1 MKTGAFRPR
10 LFVHDTFTRN
20 SPPDS
25 ALISLV
31 GGDVAL
37 LSLFGRA
44 MLRAGVHSGEYYEAS
59 DADGRL
65 VGYLVTMPPGNVL
78 LSTCVNADMGAAK
91 D

>member
-1 MKTGAFRPR
+1 M
-10 LFVHDTFTRN
+10 
-20 SPPDS
+20 
-25 ALISLV
+25 
-31 GGDVAL
+31 